1 MPAPSLKV
9 NEIFYS
15 LQGEG
20 LYTGVAAVFVR
31 LSGCGMNCSF
41 CDTKYAEEIKK
52 ILTPAEILKEISRY
66 PSKTVILTGGEPAEQ
81 DIGPLCRALK
91 KNGYQV
97 HLETN
102 GSLDIDV
109 KNIDLVTVSPKKR
122 VSKKML
128 LKADVIKIPFGKK
141 TDEKEIKK
149 YFKYAGTGKKGVY
162 IYLQPLDNKKENV
175 NLCVKFIKQNPFL
188 RLSPQMHKLIKIK

>member
-31 LSGCGMNCSF
+31 LSGCDMNCIF
-41 CDTKYAEEIKK
+41 CDTKYANKVKK
-52 ILTPAEILKEISRY
+52 ILTPQEILKEISKY

-81 DIGPLCRALK
+81 DIGPLCLLLK
-91 KNGYQV
+91 DNGYQV

-102 GSLDIDV
+102 GVRDINVKDIDH
-109 KNIDLVTVSPKKR
+109 VTVSPKKR
-122 VSKKML
+122 VNKKML
-128 LKADVIKIPFGKK
+128 LKADVIKIPVGKD
-141 TDEKEIKK
+141 TEQKEIKK
-149 YFKYAGTGKKGVY
+149 YFKYAASDRY
-162 IYLQPLDNKKENV
+162 IYLQPLDNKKENI
-175 NLCVKFIKQNPFL
+175 NLCVKIIKQNPFL
-188 RLSPQMHKLIKIK
+188 RLSLQIHKLINIR